1 MIDKAISANV
11 RMASSVP
18 RAARVLF
25 TVLSK
30 LQHGQL
36 DIVAPGGQRFSFPG
50 ALPGPDACIELADW
64 DVCGDILRG
73 GDIGFAEA
81 FLTGRWITPDLTAV
95 LTVAALNHA
104 AFEQAIYG
112 RWWVKLLYRL
122 RHLIRSNTRSGSRRN
137 IHAHYDLGN
146 DFYQRWLDRSM
157 TYSSGLFAGDLS
169 RSLEDA
175 QLAKYDRVL
184 RLVNPKPGERI
195 LEIGCG
201 WGGFSEYAART
212 RGCQVYAVTLSRR
225 QLEYARERV
234 RRASLAEKVTF
245 EFRDYRDI
253 QGQFDHVVSIEMYEA
268 VGQRFWPL
276 YFRTIRERLAPGG
289 KAVVQGIAIAD
300 HLFARYRRGTDF
312 IQQYIFPGGM
322 LASPSVLRAQV
333 VRAGLAIQSV
343 HAFGL
348 DYAETLK
355 RWNLGFN
362 QAWGEIQRM
371 NGFDARFKRLW
382 HFYLSYCEAGFRA
395 GTTDVL
401 QLELTHA

>member
-1 MIDKAISANV
+1 MIDKAISTNI
-11 RMASSVP
+11 RLASSVP
-18 RAARVLF
+18 RSARVLF
-25 TVLSK
+25 AVLSK
-30 LQHGQL
+30 LQHGRL
-36 DIVAPGGQRFSFPG
+36 DIIAPGGQRFSFPG
-50 ALPGPDACIELADW
+50 ALPGPDACIELVDW

-146 DFYQRWLDRSM
+146 DFYQHWLDRSM

-169 RSLEDA
+169 RSLEEA

-201 WGGFSEYAART
+201 WGGFAEYAARS
-212 RGCQVYAVTLSRR
+212 RGCEVYGVTLSRR

-234 RRASLAEKVTF
+234 NRAGLAEKVTF

-276 YFRTIRERLAPGG
+276 YFRTVRERLAPGG
-289 KAVVQGIAIAD
+289 NAVVQGIAIAD

-322 LASPSVLRAQV
+322 LASPSVLRDQV

-343 HAFGL
+343 HTFGL

-355 RWNLGFN
+355 RWNQAFH

-371 NGFDARFKRLW
+371 KGFDMRFKQLW

>member
-1 MIDKAISANV
+1 MIDKAISTNV
-11 RMASSVP
+11 RLASSVP

-25 TVLSK
+25 AVLSK
-30 LQHGQL
+30 LQQGRL
-36 DIVAPGGQRFSFPG
+36 DIVAPGGQRYSFPG

-64 DVCGDILRG
+64 DVCGDILRA

-122 RHLIRSNTRSGSRRN
+122 RHLVRSNTRSGSRRN

-201 WGGFSEYAART
+201 WGGFAEYAART
-212 RGCQVYAVTLSRR
+212 RGCEVYGVTLSRR

-234 RRASLAEKVTF
+234 RRASLAQKVTF
-245 EFRDYRDI
+245 EFRDYREI

-300 HLFARYRRGTDF
+300 QLFARYRRGTDF

-322 LASPSVLRAQV
+322 LASPAVLRAQV

-355 RWNLGFN
+355 RWNQGFS

-371 NGFDARFKRLW
+371 KGFDARFKRLW

>member
-1 MIDKAISANV
+1 
-11 RMASSVP
+11 
-18 RAARVLF
+18 
-25 TVLSK
+25 
-30 LQHGQL
+30 
-36 DIVAPGGQRFSFPG
+36 
-50 ALPGPDACIELADW
+50 
-64 DVCGDILRG
+64 VCGDILRG